1 MAPISRFGSV
11 ATKTLAKRAPRP
23 GTATTTWRCLGMTHP
38 SAREANSAPPLFPP
52 LEPYHRDMLQR
63 GPLHRLYYE
72 ESGNPDGVPMLFVH
86 GGPGGAS
93 QPDDRRFFDPEYWRI
108 ILFDQRGC
116 GHSRP
121 HSSLQDNDLPH
132 LLDDIDALRQ
142 HLAIESWALFGGSW
156 GSALALAYAQTAPAH
171 VRGLILHGI
180 FLARRAELDWFF
192 GGGAADIYPDAWAA
206 FVGAMPEAE
215 RGDIIAAY
223 YRRLTG
229 SDTAARAGAADAWAR
244 WEAQV
249 SSLKPDPALI
259 AQFTDPASA
268 DAMARIEA
276 HFWTHGAFLNT
287 DDQLLRHVAKIRHIP
302 GILAQGRHDAVCPM
316 RTAWTLHQA
325 WPEADFRIVP
335 NAAHSPHETA
345 MAGALV
351 TATNDMARRLRTTQA
366 KPNRRHS
373 STI

>member
-1 MAPISRFGSV
+1 MHLLHRRRNPPAGTDMATR
-11 ATKTLAKRAPRP
+11 
-23 GTATTTWRCLGMTHP
+23 RCLAMTQP
-38 SAREANSAPPLFPP
+38 KTPQADAARPLYPP
-52 LEPYHRDMLQR
+52 LEPYHRDMLPR
-63 GPLHRLYYE
+63 GPLHRLYFE
-72 ESGNPDGVPMLFVH
+72 EAGNPDGLPVLFVH

-93 QPDDRRFFDPEYWRI
+93 QPDDRRFFDPERWRI

-116 GHSRP
+116 GHSQP

-132 LLDDIDALRQ
+132 LLDDIDALRR
-142 HLAIESWALFGGSW
+142 HLGIESWMLFGGSW

-171 VRGLILHGI
+171 VRALIVHGV

-192 GGGAADIYPDAWAA
+192 GGGAAEIYPDAWAA
-206 FVGAMPEAE
+206 FIAAMPQAE
-215 RGDIIAAY
+215 HGDIVAAY

-229 SDTAARAGAADAWAR
+229 PDTAARARAADAWAR

-249 SSLKPDPALI
+249 SSLRPDPALI
-259 AQFTDPASA
+259 DQFTDAASA

-276 HFWTHGAFLNT
+276 HFWTHGAFLNS

-302 GILAQGRHDAVCPM
+302 GIIVQGRHDAVCPM

-335 NAAHSPHETA
+335 DAAHAPHEAA

-351 TATNDMARRLRTTQA
+351 AATDDMAGHLDAAETRPRARR
-366 KPNRRHS
+366 
-373 STI
+373 